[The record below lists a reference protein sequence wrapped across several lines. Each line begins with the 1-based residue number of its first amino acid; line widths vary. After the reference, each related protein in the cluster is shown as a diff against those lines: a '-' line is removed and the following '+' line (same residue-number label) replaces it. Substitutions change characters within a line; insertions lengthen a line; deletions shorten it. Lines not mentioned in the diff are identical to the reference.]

1 MGIAEPPMYGRPP
14 MYAQQQYYEQQPP
27 MYAQP
32 PYGYQHGYGENP
44 NYFQQQEHNRGGMG
58 AGAKVAMAAAG
69 GLAVGAGGM
78 YLAEHMDDVGQAFG
92 SAEHWMGGAVH
103 DVEGFAEH
111 FVEDIF

>member
-1 MGIAEPPMYGRPP
+1 MYEDHQPMLG
-14 MYAQQQYYEQQPP
+14 QQPP
-27 MYAQP
+27 FFGQGGNAY
-32 PYGYQHGYGENP
+32 H
-44 NYFQQQEHNRGGMG
+44 QQQHSLFCYQEEHVMNPTLLQQREQNRGGGMG
-58 AGAKVAMAAAG
+58 NGAKVALAAAG